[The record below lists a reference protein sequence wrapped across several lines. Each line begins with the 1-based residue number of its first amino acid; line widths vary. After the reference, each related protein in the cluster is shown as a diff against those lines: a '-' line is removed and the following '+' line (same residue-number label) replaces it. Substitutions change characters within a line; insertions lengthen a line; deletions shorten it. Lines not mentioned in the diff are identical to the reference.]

1 MQRNIKLQDQQ
12 QPSSKGLKGVRP
24 LGGSKKPETQQF
36 HKTKLLLSIYRTVV
50 WRIETAIY
58 EVQETA
64 QEYGS
69 DRISELVDFL
79 SSELDEYDLTKDKK
93 AIEERLMC
101 IAETKQM
108 IEIVDKALKHL
119 KTHPKHGQVYWIYVN
134 TLDRNIS
141 FLLSTATIDNPNIN
155 GIGNH
160 PKARNSKQANFMSSE
175 RQLCHLFIDLSM
187 ASPVGVASYTLWLKI

>member
-1 MQRNIKLQDQQ
+1 MQREIKMQDG
-12 QPSSKGLKGVRP
+12 QPSTIRLRGVKPMGELKK
-24 LGGSKKPETQQF
+24 LNTQQF

-50 WRIETAIY
+50 WRIESAIY

-79 SSELDEYDLTKDKK
+79 SLELDEYDLTKDKK

-119 KTHPKHGQVYWIYVN
+119 KTHPKNGQIYHDIITYCYIDEEVMSDDVISRKLNLTQSTYYRYKKKATELMGIALWGYIIPPLKEYWDK
-134 TLDRNIS
+134 LQ
-141 FLLSTATIDNPNIN
+141 
-155 GIGNH
+155 H
-160 PKARNSKQANFMSSE
+160 
-175 RQLCHLFIDLSM
+175 
-187 ASPVGVASYTLWLKI
+187 

>member
-1 MQRNIKLQDQQ
+1 MQRDTKLQDQQ

-24 LGGSKKPETQQF
+24 LGGTKKLETQQF

-79 SSELDEYDLTKDKK
+79 SLELDEYDLTKDKK
-93 AIEERLMC
+93 AIEDRLMC

-119 KTHPKHGQVYWIYVN
+119 KTHPKHGQVYHDIITYCYIDKDVICDDAIMAKLN
-134 TLDRNIS
+134 LTQ
-141 FLLSTATIDNPNIN
+141 STYYRY
-155 GIGNH
+155 
-160 PKARNSKQANFMSSE
+160 KKQATELMG
-175 RQLCHLFIDLSM
+175 I
-187 ASPVGVASYTLWLKI
+187 ALWGYIIPPLKEYWDKLQ